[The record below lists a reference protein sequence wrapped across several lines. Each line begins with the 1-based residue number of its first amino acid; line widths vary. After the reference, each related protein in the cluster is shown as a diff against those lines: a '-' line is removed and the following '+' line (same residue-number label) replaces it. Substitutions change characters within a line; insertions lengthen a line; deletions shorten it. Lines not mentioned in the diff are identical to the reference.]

1 MNKMENLDPS
11 TTLASQFEE
20 ETGPII
26 LINTF
31 FVPRDVTDEFLVA
44 WRDAALFMKS
54 SPGFIWTQLH
64 QGTANSQ
71 LVVNTSAWE
80 STEALARAHAHPKFR
95 ETASRFPEGITTY
108 PHIFEK
114 IAVEGVCVV

>member
-1 MNKMENLDPS
+1 MNKMESLDPS
-11 TTLASQFEE
+11 TTLASQFQE
-20 ETGPII
+20 ETGPIV

-31 FVPRDVTDEFLVA
+31 LVPREVADEFLVA

-54 SPGFIWTQLH
+54 SPGFIWSQLR
-64 QGTANSQ
+64 QGTADSQ

-80 STEALARAHAHPKFR
+80 STAALARAHADPRFR
-95 ETASRFPEGITTY
+95 ETASRFPEGIITY

-114 IAVEGVCVV
+114 IAVEGICVA